1 MSYPGPEDL
10 RLEAGRRAH
19 RSGDRRSAEALYREC
34 LDSGAAA
41 VPAALLLAQLLGET
55 GRLGEAEAVL
65 RPLVATG
72 GPPARLLL
80 ARVTSG
86 LERHEEALG
95 LLSDLDGWP
104 APLLA
109 EARLL
114 AAEALEGLERS
125 GEARASLEAAV
136 AQFPEHPVLFNRLG
150 VLLHGEG
157 DADGAVSRFERS
169 LALRPGHPGV
179 TANLAAAL
187 AMAGDFDAAM
197 ARYLDVLE
205 RLPGHRQAVMGYV
218 GLLQELGRVEEALVH
233 ARKLLAAHPD
243 DPDILA
249 LVAGLD
255 QAAGDT
261 AAAEQGF
268 TAALAIDPGHPRA
281 RAGRAELMEWTGR
294 YPEGLAALGPGGG
307 GEPVPVG
314 IARARLLSRMG
325 RNDEAAEVLDRID
338 RGLGGEP
345 AIRRRLAFAR
355 GDVLD
360 RLGRHEEAF
369 AAYTA
374 GNALNP
380 SRWDPATFR
389 STDEH
394 AISLLPAPSPATG
407 GGGAGEGITLIVG
420 MPRSGTTLV
429 EQMLAAH
436 PGVIAGGERVELGR
450 IARNIGGRSTPLS
463 QDEVYRLAGDYRRDP
478 VPEGMVFTDKMPL
491 NVLHL
496 PIAARLLPGARV
508 VHCRRDARDTAL
520 SCYFTDFLDP
530 ALAFACRWDWLADAM
545 GRYRSLLAAG
555 LDEPGLATHT
565 LDYESLVAEPE
576 GQLREL
582 LNFLGLDW
590 HPDCLEFH
598 RLARSAHTASHA
610 QVRQS
615 VYTSSIG
622 RWRHYAAWLPAEIL
636 SL

>member
-34 LDSGAAA
+34 LNSGAAA

-95 LLSDLDGWP
+95 LLSDLNGCRP

-218 GLLQELGRVEEALVH
+218 GLLQELGAWRRRSFMRGNSWPPIRMTRTFL
-233 ARKLLAAHPD
+233 
-243 DPDILA
+243 
-249 LVAGLD
+249 
-255 QAAGDT
+255 
-261 AAAEQGF
+261 
-268 TAALAIDPGHPRA
+268 
-281 RAGRAELMEWTGR
+281 
-294 YPEGLAALGPGGG
+294 
-307 GEPVPVG
+307 
-314 IARARLLSRMG
+314 RLLQAWTR
-325 RNDEAAEVLDRID
+325 R
-338 RGLGGEP
+338 RG
-345 AIRRRLAFAR
+345 IRRQLNRGSPRRWRLTR
-355 GDVLD
+355 GT
-360 RLGRHEEAF
+360 RG
-369 AAYTA
+369 
-374 GNALNP
+374 
-380 SRWDPATFR
+380 
-389 STDEH
+389 
-394 AISLLPAPSPATG
+394 PAP
-407 GGGAGEGITLIVG
+407 AG
-420 MPRSGTTLV
+420 PS
-429 EQMLAAH
+429 
-436 PGVIAGGERVELGR
+436 
-450 IARNIGGRSTPLS
+450 
-463 QDEVYRLAGDYRRDP
+463 
-478 VPEGMVFTDKMPL
+478 
-491 NVLHL
+491 
-496 PIAARLLPGARV
+496 
-508 VHCRRDARDTAL
+508 
-520 SCYFTDFLDP
+520 
-530 ALAFACRWDWLADAM
+530 
-545 GRYRSLLAAG
+545 
-555 LDEPGLATHT
+555 
-565 LDYESLVAEPE
+565 
-576 GQLREL
+576 
-582 LNFLGLDW
+582 
-590 HPDCLEFH
+590 
-598 RLARSAHTASHA
+598 
-610 QVRQS
+610 
-615 VYTSSIG
+615 
-622 RWRHYAAWLPAEIL
+622 
-636 SL
+636 